1 MEKEQPLI
9 SIIVPMYNMESYIE
23 KCLDSLLAQTYNHM
37 EIIVV
42 DDASKDGCGKICD
55 GYAKKDKRIQV
66 VHMPLNGG
74 LSAARNEGVSRAA
87 GKFAV
92 FVDSDDYVEPR
103 LLETLYQSL
112 AESGADLS
120 VCGGEGIRLK
130 EGVART
136 YSREEAVLCLARRTP
151 FLWMVWGKLYPMELV
166 RKHPF
171 DKDAFCCEDLLFFY
185 QILNEVEKVSFVPD
199 KLYHYVYREGS
210 LINSGV
216 DEKRCRVLSVLD
228 AICSDAQVHFPEAE
242 AGFHQVALDT
252 NARLAMLTV
261 ETGRSNRQAMAY
273 LKRFQTNIRRHFCFR
288 AICISPAVKDSIAV
302 LLLWAS
308 ARMFWGMALLYCW
321 IKRLRKGIRER
332 IKENRRRME

>member
-23 KCLDSLLAQTYNHM
+23 KCLDSLLAQTYSPM

-42 DDASKDGCGKICD
+42 DDASKDGCGNICD
-55 GYAKKDKRIQV
+55 DFAKKDIRIQV
-66 VHMPLNGG
+66 VHLPVNRG
-74 LSAARNEGVSRAA
+74 LSAARNEGVNRAA

-92 FVDSDDYVEPR
+92 FVDSDDYVEPG
-103 LLETLYQSL
+103 LLETLYQNM
-112 AESGADLS
+112 AESGADIS
-120 VCGGEGIRLK
+120 VCASEGIGLK
-130 EGVART
+130 EGMART
-136 YSREEAVLCLARRTP
+136 YSREETVRCLALRTP
-151 FLWMVWGKLYPMELV
+151 FLWMVWGKLFPMELV
-166 RKHPF
+166 KKHPF
-171 DKDAFCCEDLLFFY
+171 DEGAFCCEDLLFFY
-185 QILNEVEKVSFVPD
+185 QVLNEVERVSFVPD

-210 LINSGV
+210 LINRGV

-228 AICSDAQVHFPEAE
+228 AICEDAWVHFPEAE

-261 ETGRSNRQAMAY
+261 EIGTANGQTMAY
-273 LKRFQTNIRRHFCFR
+273 LKRFQNNIRRHFCFQAVR
-288 AICISPAVKDSIAV
+288 ISPGIKDSIAI

-308 ARMFWGMALLYCW
+308 AGVFWGMALLYCR
-321 IKRLRKGIRER
+321 IKRLRKGYRKK